1 MKEGLSMKNAIRT
14 ILGTL
19 SVAAFLTAAV
29 ATYVA
34 VSQNYPLEITAGGL
48 EGAAEAFGVVIMIF
62 ILILGEFEVLRLLI
76 FLLGSRRNDRRLLKI
91 NVLLVAISL
100 FMAAFELVA
109 VFGPV
114 PDVEW
119 LAWFGVLLIFLI
131 RLYYFLVILQDK
143 VDSLRRDD

>member
-1 MKEGLSMKNAIRT
+1 MKNALRT

-114 PDVEW
+114 PEGEW
-119 LAWFGVLLIFLI
+119 IALLNILLILVF
-131 RLYYFLVILQDK
+131 RVYYYVLAGRSKSEQ
-143 VDSLRRDD
+143 SA